1 VGQIR
6 EVAWLTQLTRALLL
20 RLREQSCSAEKLSKA
35 FQNRY
40 RLNVGGGSR
49 KKIFS
54 PEKLDLKC
62 LSLNANVPSN
72 LVSGKATAFSISN

>member
-1 VGQIR
+1 MS
-6 EVAWLTQLTRALLL
+6 VAVQ
-20 RLREQSCSAEKLSKA
+20 E
-35 FQNRY
+35 
-40 RLNVGGGSR
+40 
-49 KKIFS
+49 KKIS